1 MAYQIT
7 RLQIVFYLEL
17 NCGKLLQR
25 QRKLPFYP
33 CIMKF
38 LIFPIFLYLSCGY
51 SQISIIDNQTKEKI
65 GFVDIYDQNDV
76 FIGST
81 NDKLFIDNELKNR
94 ILKQSNFVTIKAAF
108 YEQRKLVIS
117 DFINLNEFFL
127 EKKVYQLDEVIVQN
141 DRNKKFL
148 KITGYF
154 RSTQL
159 NNDVVQYFNDGIVE
173 YYIDLKTNK
182 ITPRSLTNR
191 AFQNKNIKQIT
202 SNINFSVVGIPNINK
217 LDKDKNVSSKISKEN
232 QLIKKVYIH
241 NDSTSVK
248 EMSFFGNKSI
258 LKDYSTTLI
267 YNDTLTNNN
276 LLYFKENRKY
286 NIKSKKDT
294 NYTNIDAIHEFY
306 VTNVEYVNIAEKQ
319 NCRFYVFER
328 NKKYDYQFWKKI
340 NNIVYDIESNS
351 SQKLEIIFNE
361 IDE

>member
-1 MAYQIT
+1 
-7 RLQIVFYLEL
+7 
-17 NCGKLLQR
+17 
-25 QRKLPFYP
+25 
-33 CIMKF
+33 MKF
-38 LIFPIFLYLSCGY
+38 LIFSIFLYFSCGY

-108 YEQRKLVIS
+108 YEQRKLVID
-117 DFINLNEFFL
+117 DFINLKEIFL
-127 EKKVYQLDEVIVQN
+127 VKKVYQLDEVIVQN
-141 DRNKKFL
+141 DRNKKYL
-148 KITGYF
+148 KITGYY

-159 NNDVVQYFNDGIVE
+159 NNDVLQYFNDGIVE

-182 ITPRSLTNR
+182 ITPRSTTNR
-191 AFQNKNIKQIT
+191 AFENKNIKQIT
-202 SNINFSVVGIPNINK
+202 KNFHFSIVGIPNINRLNK
-217 LDKDKNVSSKISKEN
+217 KKIVSSKISKEN
-232 QLIKKVYIH
+232 QLIKKVYVH

-248 EMSFFGNKSI
+248 EMSFFGIKSI

-267 YNDTLTNNN
+267 FNDTLTNHN
-276 LLYFKENRKY
+276 LLYFKENSKY
-286 NIKSKKDT
+286 NIKSKKET
-294 NYTNIDAIHEFY
+294 KYTNIEAIHEFY
-306 VTNVEYVNIAEKQ
+306 VTNVDYVNKSEKQ
-319 NCRFYVFER
+319 NCRFYVFDR

-340 NNIVYDIESNS
+340 DNIVYDNENS